1 MTCPS
6 CAPKKRDVPDL
17 VIPFYERD
25 LCKVQYTAKSISM
38 HDASRN
44 LGNVFLMWVSKRPS
58 SDFANELHNINRSLS
73 TTRRVTVLDFSE
85 QVNAQAAEV
94 GWFAQQVVKL
104 KIAHLVTSEFYI
116 VLDSKNTFI
125 LDVTPDLFFNSCNQ
139 AKLSGDYRFD
149 KIPPPHSEWYER
161 SSKALQVD
169 PPSEG
174 YWPTSITPI
183 LVHKQTVLDM
193 LSGIGEDP
201 DPKTLCKGPLCKML
215 GMGTRDGK
223 GASEFTMYLLYAYSR
238 DHFKCLH
245 AVVRPE
251 GESLAGKLAVSLWRG
266 LEDQAEVEMDTNIE
280 NLAKIARSQEVP
292 YMFGAQL
299 GAFDPMPDAQRQQ
312 AVHFL
317 VQIFENAKL
326 YKPFASSPET
336 LKQCVIGEIDT
347 SKAALTAQEDF
358 CCTAA
363 SNSGDSCGSCVEG
376 FSKSE
381 ACGASEEKCA
391 ECGTGAPT
399 WCSAQPR
406 TPVYTPIIMREDAR
420 SVPLRGARQPSV
432 GRGASLAAVACVA
445 FGALS
450 LLLATRRRARP
461 LLAGLAGIRDVRWRE
476 VYEQVP
482 EQVRLARLV
491 DAADI

>member
-6 CAPKKRDVPDL
+6 CAPKTRDVPDL

-25 LCKVQYTAKSISM
+25 LCKVQYTAKGIAM
-38 HDASRN
+38 HDLSHN
-44 LGNVFLMWVSKRPS
+44 LGNVFLMWVSKQPS
-58 SDFANELHNINRSLS
+58 SKFANELHNINKTLS
-73 TTRRVTVLDFSE
+73 ATRQVKVLDFSE
-85 QVNAQAAEV
+85 QVNAQPSEV

-125 LDVTPDLFFNSCNQ
+125 RDVTPDLFFNSCNQ

-149 KIPPPHSEWYER
+149 KIPPPHSDWYER

-169 PPSEG
+169 PPAEG

-193 LSGIGEDP
+193 LSGLGEDP

-238 DHFKCLH
+238 DRFRCSH

-251 GESLAGKLAVSLWRG
+251 GKSLAGKLAVSLWRG
-266 LEDQAEVEMDTNIE
+266 LEEQQKVEMQTNIE

-312 AVHFL
+312 AIHFL

-326 YKPFASSPET
+326 YRPFANSPET
-336 LKQCVIGEIDT
+336 LKQCIIGGLDT
-347 SKAALTAQEDF
+347 SKAALAAEEDF

-363 SNSGDSCGSCVEG
+363 SNPGDSCGSCVEG
-376 FSKSE
+376 FGKSE
-381 ACGASEEKCA
+381 ACGTSEKCS
-391 ECGTGAPT
+391 ECGGAPT
-399 WCSAQPR
+399 WCSASPS
-406 TPVYTPIIMREDAR
+406 TPVYFPIIMRKDAQHA
-420 SVPLRGARQPSV
+420 PLHEARQLSV
-432 GRGASLAAVACVA
+432 GRGASLAAVACVT
-445 FGALS
+445 FGAFS

-461 LLAGLAGIRDVRWRE
+461 LLAGLAGIRDVRWRA